1 MHKQVTATQ
10 FPTLDNALVV
20 ETCWYMVDSF
30 LTAPFS
36 CVVAT
41 STKLEVTN
49 QSRPDNVQLR
59 LVEND
64 VYNKTC

>member
-1 MHKQVTATQ
+1 
-10 FPTLDNALVV
+10 
-20 ETCWYMVDSF
+20 MVDSF

-41 STKLEVTN
+41 CTKLEVTN